1 MVHDES
7 FSNKMHDDVLLHCEE
22 VGQNGL
28 LRQLELENRMSQ
40 GKNACM
46 TAPVTV
52 WRRRSLGTNL
62 L

>member
-22 VGQNGL
+22 LGQNGL

-46 TAPVTV
+46 IAPVTV
-52 WRRRSLGTNL
+52 
-62 L
+62 